1 MSEIEC
7 YPIIQEDTDVQ
18 EYTKVP
24 LGQISAIGSNICLC
38 CTGASKCCSKH
49 DNIGVGEKL
58 YKMIVPN
65 GIQGTV
71 NSVGNITN
79 TSGTIIGRARFVE
92 AGASTAGNRCP
103 DRSHGLAYG
112 CCYHSCN

>member
-1 MSEIEC
+1 MDEAIKKKAIVQAMSEIEC

-24 LGQISAIGSNICLC
+24 LGQISAM
-38 CTGASKCCSKH
+38 GAIFASVAPALQNAVQNMTTS
-49 DNIGVGEKL
+49 GVGEKL

-71 NSVGNITN
+71 NSVVISLTPAVQ
-79 TSGTIIGRARFVE
+79 SL
-92 AGASTAGNRCP
+92 GAQDLSKQAHPPQEPLPR
-103 DRSHGLAYG
+103 
-112 CCYHSCN
+112 